1 MKVADSLEINLTTPK
16 IQLFSTPN
24 EYYRNI
30 MYASVILCTYN
41 RCQSLVKALES
52 VAASVLPG
60 SYEWEV
66 LVVDN
71 NSKDKT
77 REVTE
82 AFARKHPDRIRYIFE
97 PQQGKS
103 HALNRGIR
111 EAKGEVFAFIDD
123 DVTVEPTWLYNVTA
137 ALQNDMWA
145 GVGGRIV
152 PPLNFSPPSWLAL
165 EGPYDLGGILAL
177 FDKGR
182 EGAELTEA
190 PFGTNMAFGK
200 QIFEKYG
207 LFRPDLGPC
216 PGTEIRGED
225 TEFGRRVLKGGDRL
239 WYEPSAIVHHAV
251 PENRLEKKY
260 FLRFLY
266 DHGRASIRE
275 RGPRPPIWFIP
286 RSYFSIPSIA
296 LHTLPRRILAWLF
309 AFNPQQ
315 KFHRKCLVWM
325 TFGQIVEI
333 SHSSSSGSASGG
345 NLPLVS

>member
-1 MKVADSLEINLTTPK
+1 MKIT
-16 IQLFSTPN
+16 
-24 EYYRNI
+24 
-30 MYASVILCTYN
+30 VILCTFN
-41 RCQSLVKALES
+41 RCVSLQKALDSAAAQVLPES
-52 VAASVLPG
+52 VQ
-60 SYEWEV
+60 WEV

-71 NSKDKT
+71 NSSDQT
-77 REVTE
+77 RKIAEDYCRRYSGR
-82 AFARKHPDRIRYIFE
+82 FRYIFE

-111 EAKGEVFAFIDD
+111 EAQGDVVAFMDD
-123 DVTVEPTWLYNVTA
+123 DVTAEPTWLHNVTA
-137 ALQNDMWA
+137 PLQHSTWV

-190 PFGTNMAFGK
+190 PYGTNMAFRK

-216 PGTEIRGED
+216 PGSEIRGED
-225 TEFGRRVLKGGDRL
+225 TEFGRRVLNGGDRL

-251 PENRLEKKY
+251 PENRLGKKY

-275 RGPRPPIWFIP
+275 KELRPPIWFIP
-286 RSYFSIPSIA
+286 RLYFMIPKIVLS
-296 LHTLPRRILAWLF
+296 LLLRRILAWLF

-315 KFHRKCLVWM
+315 RFQRKCMVWM
-325 TFGQIVEI
+325 NFGQIVEI
-333 SHSSSSGSASGG
+333 FHLISRGSVSGG
-345 NLPLVS
+345 NPPPAIMNSKENRA